1 MIREWCRLSP
11 NNEWSGVLFYD
22 INGSFVNN
30 DIEFTAKDFY
40 VLDIGS
46 STFTSY
52 EMTPEVCSYMIEHN
66 LLDCKTGLIHSH
78 DTMAAFFSGTDNETL
93 KKEGGDS
100 CHYLSL
106 VVNNEGKYVARVTRK
121 ITETITGR
129 KKINFQSYDDT
140 SFETD
145 GDEVITERTVI
156 QYFNL
161 NIIMPDNDNPSVNE
175 IKNRYT
181 ELKATKHQKFSALY
195 DTKTFGGGNDFDY
208 YDDDSF
214 FVKTKWNEP
223 KTLFPE
229 VKKDEKELVT
239 AVVKKEEAKEKE
251 DEKTIEDEV
260 LDALDITEVKNV
272 AVKILYGNIHLTSE
286 TFNTFKKVAD
296 WVNVGMIKSFD
307 TVFDKSK
314 EGFERYT
321 EWEDAMVTSLVY
333 NLAYETAELVL
344 NDEKSIDRFVD
355 HIASIISGCVSDMLT
370 SILDEANIDY
380 KVGKNKYLDEVFNS
394 LTNI

>member
-66 LLDCKTGLIHSH
+66 LLDYKTGLIHSH

-93 KKEGGDS
+93 RKEGGDS

-181 ELKATKHQKFSALY
+181 ELKATKHQKFSSLY

-239 AVVKKEEAKEKE
+239 SVVKKEEVKEKE

-380 KVGKNKYLDEVFNS
+380 KVGKNKYLDEIFNS